1 METYGEWKNALLGGM
16 LLNDYILME
25 SLYPEVEETIVPTLS
40 NTRETLM
47 ECIISS
53 NIHVERSGKNRKY
66 SNVRLDRSRLRCV
79 HTRTKQIEENY
90 GIDYFTE
97 RDEKNLYILGLVPL
111 NMSDE
116 KEFYIKR
123 CVNEEQNELERKEKN
138 RKYDKL
144 CKQMEEDDKKFM
156 KKRREKESRKVILES
171 NLIKNT
177 ITPGTIV
184 YCMVD
189 RKILKIE
196 NTTFVD
202 KDIVFETRKKCFDYY
217 CNVLWENIDYT
228 ELYGDDDEYN
238 RHDEYE
244 YDEYNRHDEYE
255 YDEYTIHDEENE
267 YDGHE

>member
-16 LLNDYILME
+16 LLNEYILME

-40 NTRETLM
+40 NTGETLM

-53 NIHVERSGKNRKY
+53 NIHVEQSGKNRKY
-66 SNVRLDRSRLRCV
+66 SNVRLDRSRHRCV
-79 HTRTKQIEENY
+79 HRRTKHIEENY

-111 NMSDE
+111 TMSDE

-123 CVNEEQNELERKEKN
+123 CVKEEQLRIERKEKI

-144 CKQMEEDDKKFM
+144 CKQMEEDDKKVR
-156 KKRREKESRKVILES
+156 KKYLEKESRKVILQS

-184 YCMVD
+184 YCMVN
-189 RKILKIE
+189 RKIRKIE
-196 NTTFVD
+196 NTTLVEY
-202 KDIVFETRKKCFDYY
+202 IVFETRKKCFDYY
-217 CNVLWENIDYT
+217 INILWENIEYT
-228 ELYGDDDEYN
+228 YTDLYGEDDEYDEYDI
-238 RHDEYE
+238 RHEYE
-244 YDEYNRHDEYE
+244 YDEYDG
-255 YDEYTIHDEENE
+255 HDEEYE
-267 YDGHE
+267 YDGHEGYD